1 MTGEDARFYGLLAL
15 LFGPLFIAGG
25 WLAAFTDVGFMLY
38 VAGTAM
44 LLLAPLL
51 RRSLNVVAAA
61 LALLAVGWGWPFVV
75 MT

>member
-1 MTGEDARFYGLLAL
+1 MTSEDARFYGLLAL

-51 RRSLNVVAAA
+51 RRSLNVAAAA

>member
-1 MTGEDARFYGLLAL
+1 MTSEDARFYGLLAL

>member
-1 MTGEDARFYGLLAL
+1 VTSEDARFYGLLAL